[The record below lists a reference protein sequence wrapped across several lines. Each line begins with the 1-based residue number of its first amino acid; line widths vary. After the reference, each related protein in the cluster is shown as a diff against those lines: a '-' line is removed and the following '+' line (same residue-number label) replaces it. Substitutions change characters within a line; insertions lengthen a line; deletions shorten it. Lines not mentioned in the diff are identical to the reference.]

1 MSIREDFPHPTEH
14 LRHVEI
20 PLRDG
25 TRLAARIWRPESAAR
40 RPVPAI
46 LEYIPYRKNDRTA
59 QRDSLMHPYFAG
71 HGYASV
77 RVDLRGSGDSEG
89 VLTDEYTQQELDDG
103 VEVLEWLAAQD
114 WCSGKVGMIGI
125 SWGGFNGLQ
134 IAAMQPPELGAVV
147 TVCSTDDRYADD
159 VHYMGGC
166 LLGDNISWAEQM
178 FAYNAMPPDPANVGE
193 RWRDMWLQRLEANE
207 PWLITW
213 LEHQHRDA
221 YWKHGSICE
230 DWSKVTT
237 PVMAVSGWA
246 DGYSNSVFRLMKN
259 LPGPRMGLVG
269 PWSHKYPHIG
279 VPGPAIGFLQECLRW
294 WDRWLKDIDTG
305 IEAEPM
311 LRAWMQDSVPPT
323 PRYDHRPGRW
333 VGEAQWPSK
342 RIEPQTW
349 RLAPGGR
356 LLREADAGAPD
367 ASANLGD
374 VPFLSVKSPLST
386 GVFAGKW
393 CSYSATP
400 DLPSDQRQED
410 GGALV
415 FDSDRLENA
424 VEILGAAE
432 IELEYEVD
440 KPIGMVA
447 IRLSDVD
454 EDDRVTRIT
463 YAVRNLC
470 HDGGHEHPH
479 PIEPGERR
487 RTHIKLNDIAQR
499 FAAGHRIRIAI
510 STSYFPL
517 TWPAPEHAKLRVF
530 TENCHLTLP
539 TRPPDPKDRDI
550 TFEEVETAD
559 PHRVTQLGIP
569 NHNWTVLYDLARGQH
584 TLTVTDDNGMV
595 QMDDADLLHSDCTVE
610 EYSAKAD
617 DYGSARAQT
626 RTRRVLRRSDW
637 ECTTQTRM
645 LLTSDTEHFFLRAE
659 LDAWEG
665 EVRVF
670 SRNWDRKIR
679 RRCV

>member
-1 MSIREDFPHPTEH
+1 MSVREDFPHPIEH
-14 LRHVEI
+14 HRHIEI
-20 PLRDG
+20 PLQDG
-25 TRLAARIWRPESAAR
+25 TRLAARVWLPKGADR

-46 LEYIPYRKNDRTA
+46 LEYIPYRRNDRTA

-77 RVDLRGSGDSEG
+77 RVDLRGSGDSDG
-89 VLTDEYTQQELDDG
+89 ILSDEYAQQELDDG
-103 VEVLEWLAAQD
+103 VEVLKWLADQD

-134 IAAMQPPELGAVV
+134 IAAMQPPQLGAVI

-178 FAYNAMPPDPANVGE
+178 FAYNAMPPDPDNVGE
-193 RWRDMWLQRLEANE
+193 RWRDMWLERLEANE

-213 LEHQHRDA
+213 LEHQHRDD

-230 DWSKVTT
+230 DWSQVTT

-305 IEAEPM
+305 IESEPI
-311 LRAWMQDSVPPT
+311 LRGWMQDSVAPT
-323 PRYDHRPGRW
+323 ARYTHRPGRW
-333 VGEAQWPSK
+333 VAEAEWPSP
-342 RIEPQTW
+342 RIEQQAW
-349 RLAPGGR
+349 RLASGGR
-356 LLREADAGAPD
+356 LLRLDDTGSPD
-367 ASANLGD
+367 ESTDLGD
-374 VPFLSVKSPLST
+374 APFLSVKSPLTT

-400 DLPSDQRQED
+400 DLPTDQRQED

-415 FDSDRLENA
+415 FNSDRLENP
-424 VEILGAAE
+424 VEIFGAAE

-440 KPIGMVA
+440 KPVAMVA

-454 EDDRVTRIT
+454 EDDRVTRVT

-470 HDGGHEHPH
+470 HDDGHEYPE
-479 PIEPGERR
+479 PIEPHTRR
-487 RTHIKLNDIAQR
+487 RTRIKLNDIAQR
-499 FAAGHRIRIAI
+499 FAAGHRIRVAI

-517 TWPAPEHAKLRVF
+517 TWPSPESTKLRVF
-530 TENCHLTLP
+530 PENCQLVLP
-539 TRPPDPKDRDI
+539 VRPADPEDDKI
-550 TFEEVETAD
+550 AFEKIETAP
-559 PHRVTQLGIP
+559 PHQVTQLGTP
-569 NHNWTVLYDLARGQH
+569 DHNWTVTYDLARGKH
-584 TLTVTDDNGMV
+584 TLTVTDDNATV
-595 QMDDADLLHSDCTVE
+595 RMDDADLVHSDSTVE
-610 EYSAKAD
+610 NYSAKSD
-617 DYGSARAQT
+617 DFGSARART
-626 RTRRVLRRSDW
+626 LTRRVLNRGDW
-637 ECTTQTRM
+637 ECTTQTSM
-645 LLTSDTEHFFLRAE
+645 LLTSDSEHFFLHAE

-665 EVRVF
+665 EVRIF
-670 SRNWDRKIR
+670 SKNWDRKIK